1 MPSTILRRWPPVTTL
16 AAVVAWSIG
25 LLPSSIPGIPWSSPV
40 TWLVAA
46 ALGLVLVVSIP
57 TAQFMLLRKAIHTAG
72 RWIPINAAGWLLGI
86 SWTFAVSPLVNP
98 STPTVALIMIY
109 AMAGVLMAATVAVVT
124 GLCWMQWM
132 KRGSVRIRAPRA

>member
-46 ALGLVLVVSIP
+46 ALGLVLVVSLP

-72 RWIPINAAGWLLGI
+72 WWIPINAAGWLLGI